1 MGEMVVDQTANQI
14 AKPLRKGEK
23 IPPVLKQ

>member
-1 MGEMVVDQTANQI
+1 MGEMVDNQTANQA

-23 IPPVLKQ
+23 KSPFLEQ